1 MDTKKDTLLE
11 LLDPP
16 FPLVYKGILPPENHF
31 QMKKSRL
38 SRECAVCER
47 VFSVF
52 FWMYNGVPYKT
63 YICQICAKAANVC
76 QCSLLD
82 LDIGI
87 PVIVRNKLLKMQ
99 QEDFTSKYKRW
110 HNNRLIDRQIEN
122 GEEWIDGTLRD
133 KVLHLDPTIVAECQ
147 QIVAL
152 DPFLTYKKPTV
163 CPDWIAGNCIHGEAC
178 FFAHKLPEPGESSPN
193 CSKYG
198 IGSRYL
204 GTLDPNGSMVIDR
217 LLNIN
222 PNAFKSKAHLPEPEE
237 KEEIQQ
243 PKFEPAKIE
252 EKPVMTLPAKLDEIY
267 SFNEPLPYP
276 TNNKYEFPPFV
287 NGVFKSSQ

>member
-1 MDTKKDTLLE
+1 MSGEKDSLLE

-16 FPLVYKGILPPENHF
+16 FPLVYKGILPPDNHF

-99 QEDFTSKYKRW
+99 QGDFTSKYKRW
-110 HNNRLIDRQIEN
+110 YNNRLVDRQIEN
-122 GEEWIDGTLRD
+122 GEEWMDGSLRD

-147 QIVAL
+147 QIVKQ
-152 DPFLTYKKPTV
+152 DPYLTYKKATV
-163 CPDWIAGNCIHGEAC
+163 CPDWLAGNCIYGESC
-178 FFAHKLPEPGESSPN
+178 FFSHKLPLPGESSPN

-198 IGSRYL
+198 IRSRYL
-204 GTLDPNGSMVIDR
+204 GTLDPNGSIVIDK

-222 PNAFKSKAHLPEPEE
+222 PNAFKSKQQAPEPEE
-237 KEEIQQ
+237 VEL
-243 PKFEPAKIE
+243 PKFEEKRV
-252 EKPVMTLPAKLDEIY
+252 EKPIMTLPSNLGEAY
-267 SFNEPLPYP
+267 SYSEPLPYP
-276 TNNKYEFPPFV
+276 SKEKYEFPDFV
-287 NGVFKSSQ
+287 NGVFKLPDQ